1 MAEERLQKY
10 LASAGVVS
18 RRASEKLILEGKVAV
33 NGKVV
38 TELGTKV
45 IPGKD
50 KVTVDGKPVRTEE
63 QLVYYLMNK
72 PAGYLTTV
80 KDTHDRPT
88 VMDLLAG
95 IPYRVFPVGRLDF
108 ETEGLLLLTND
119 GEFAY
124 RMTHPKFKIKKTYL
138 ATVQGELTKER
149 LQMLREGVELEDG
162 KTAPAEVK
170 VVRQEKHRTVVEI
183 TIHEGKNRQVRRM
196 FKAVK
201 NPVLELK
208 RINVGGLTLKGVG
221 SGEIRSLTDEELQK
235 LTQRLGMHRGKN
247 SQSK

>member
-1 MAEERLQKY
+1 M
-10 LASAGVVS
+10 
-18 RRASEKLILEGKVAV
+18 
-33 NGKVV
+33 
-38 TELGTKV
+38 
-45 IPGKD
+45 
-50 KVTVDGKPVRTEE
+50 
-63 QLVYYLMNK
+63 MNK

-88 VMDLLAG
+88 VMDLLTG

-149 LQMLREGVELEDG
+149 LNLLRNGVELEDG
-162 KTAPAEVK
+162 KTAPAEVNI
-170 VVRQEKHRTVVEI
+170 VRQEKHRTVVEI

-221 SGEIRSLTDEELQK
+221 SGEIRSLTDEEVQK
-235 LTQRLGMHRGKN
+235 LTQRLGMHRSGKA
-247 SQSK
+247 

>member
-10 LASAGVVS
+10 LASAGVAS

-38 TELGTKV
+38 KELGTKV

-235 LTQRLGMHRGKN
+235 LTQRLGMHRNTKA
-247 SQSK
+247 

>member
-1 MAEERLQKY
+1 MGQALSRSESREVAFRLIFA
-10 LASAGVVS
+10 LG
-18 RRASEKLILEGKVAV
+18 
-33 NGKVV
+33 NG
-38 TELGTKV
+38 T
-45 IPGKD
+45 
-50 KVTVDGKPVRTEE
+50 
-63 QLVYYLMNK
+63 
-72 PAGYLTTV
+72 A
-80 KDTHDRPT
+80 
-88 VMDLLAG
+88 
-95 IPYRVFPVGRLDF
+95 
-108 ETEGLLLLTND
+108 ND
-119 GEFAY
+119 QDAWEIA
-124 RMTHPKFKIKKTYL
+124 L
-138 ATVQGELTKER
+138 
-149 LQMLREGVELEDG
+149 DG

>member
-10 LASAGVVS
+10 LASAGVAS

-196 FKAVK
+196 FT
-201 NPVLELK
+201 
-208 RINVGGLTLKGVG
+208 LTRDRHAA
-221 SGEIRSLTDEELQK
+221 SG
-235 LTQRLGMHRGKN
+235 
-247 SQSK
+247 

>member
-10 LASAGVVS
+10 LASAGVAS

-38 TELGTKV
+38 KELGTKV

-235 LTQRLGMHRGKN
+235 LTQRLGMHRGK
-247 SQSK
+247 KFGR

>member
-10 LASAGVVS
+10 LAAAGVAS

-38 TELGTKV
+38 KELGTKV
-45 IPGKD
+45 VPGKD

-63 QLVYYLMNK
+63 QMVYYLMNK

-88 VMDLLAG
+88 VMDLLTG

-119 GEFAY
+119 GEFAKQLKQKCFS
-124 RMTHPKFKIKKTYL
+124 TKLLHPIVI
-138 ATVQGELTKER
+138 AI
-149 LQMLREGVELEDG
+149 
-162 KTAPAEVK
+162 A
-170 VVRQEKHRTVVEI
+170 H
-183 TIHEGKNRQVRRM
+183 
-196 FKAVK
+196 
-201 NPVLELK
+201 
-208 RINVGGLTLKGVG
+208 
-221 SGEIRSLTDEELQK
+221 TDIYIS
-235 LTQRLGMHRGKN
+235 RV
-247 SQSK
+247 

>member
-10 LASAGVVS
+10 LASAGVAS

-38 TELGTKV
+38 KELGTKV

-63 QLVYYLMNK
+63 QMVYYLMNK

>member
-10 LASAGVVS
+10 LAAAGVAS

-38 TELGTKV
+38 KELGTKV
-45 IPGKD
+45 VPGKD

-63 QLVYYLMNK
+63 QMVYYLMNK

-88 VMDLLAG
+88 VMDLLTG
-95 IPYRVFPVGRLDF
+95 IPYRVFPVGRLAF

-124 RMTHPKFKIKKTYL
+124 RMTHP
-138 ATVQGELTKER
+138 
-149 LQMLREGVELEDG
+149 
-162 KTAPAEVK
+162 
-170 VVRQEKHRTVVEI
+170 
-183 TIHEGKNRQVRRM
+183 
-196 FKAVK
+196 
-201 NPVLELK
+201 
-208 RINVGGLTLKGVG
+208 
-221 SGEIRSLTDEELQK
+221 
-235 LTQRLGMHRGKN
+235 
-247 SQSK
+247 

>member
-10 LASAGVVS
+10 LAAAGVAS
-18 RRASEKLILEGKVAV
+18 RRASETLILEGRVAV

-38 TELGTKV
+38 KELGTKV
-45 IPGKD
+45 TPEKD
-50 KVTVDGKPVRTEE
+50 KVTVDGKPVQTEE

-88 VMDLLAG
+88 VMDLLTG

-138 ATVQGELTKER
+138 ATV
-149 LQMLREGVELEDG
+149 
-162 KTAPAEVK
+162 
-170 VVRQEKHRTVVEI
+170 
-183 TIHEGKNRQVRRM
+183 
-196 FKAVK
+196 
-201 NPVLELK
+201 
-208 RINVGGLTLKGVG
+208 
-221 SGEIRSLTDEELQK
+221 
-235 LTQRLGMHRGKN
+235 
-247 SQSK
+247 